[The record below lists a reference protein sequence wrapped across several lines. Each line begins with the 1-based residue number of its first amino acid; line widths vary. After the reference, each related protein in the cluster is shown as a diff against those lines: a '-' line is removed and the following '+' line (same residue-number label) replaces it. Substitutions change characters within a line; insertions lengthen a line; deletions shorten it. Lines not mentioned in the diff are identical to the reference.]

1 MLTPND
7 VRHRKF
13 RTYRSLLYGEV
24 YDVEDVDDFLDS
36 VADTIKVFR
45 QGSTQS
51 KKGRAMTVEQMT
63 DDDYFALDAVDQT
76 SLKKMLV
83 SPLAYSDYL
92 TGEHGYSSAL
102 EFGKAAHSMVLGS
115 GPQVVAKPNLRT
127 KEGKALRDRL
137 VEQYGADDIVWL
149 SADDVE
155 KVQAMRDLVGD
166 FFTKLDGQ
174 PEVAMI
180 AADPDTGLLIKGK
193 ADWLPSTPDPDGV
206 LRIRDYKT
214 TVKSP
219 DEFERS
225 CWQYGYHIQ
234 AAFYM
239 RLYRLTMPEYKGP
252 LGFEFVVQE
261 KNPPF
266 DWRVWR
272 FDEHSPI
279 ITELAEPKICK
290 ALKQIKSFRDLYPD
304 PLEAMRG
311 YGLSKVPQEIAFPD
325 WRLVQEEEEIES
337 WR

>member
-1 MLTPND
+1 
-7 VRHRKF
+7 
-13 RTYRSLLYGEV
+13 
-24 YDVEDVDDFLDS
+24 
-36 VADTIKVFR
+36 
-45 QGSTQS
+45 
-51 KKGRAMTVEQMT
+51 MTVEQMA

-92 TGEHGYSSAL
+92 TGEHKYSSAL

-155 KVQAMRDLVGD
+155 KVQAMRDMVGD

>member
-1 MLTPND
+1 
-7 VRHRKF
+7 
-13 RTYRSLLYGEV
+13 
-24 YDVEDVDDFLDS
+24 
-36 VADTIKVFR
+36 
-45 QGSTQS
+45 
-51 KKGRAMTVEQMT
+51 MTVEQMT

-137 VEQYGADDIVWL
+137 VEQYGAGDIVWL

-155 KVQAMRDLVGD
+155 KVQAMRDMVGD

>member
-1 MLTPND
+1 
-7 VRHRKF
+7 
-13 RTYRSLLYGEV
+13 
-24 YDVEDVDDFLDS
+24 
-36 VADTIKVFR
+36 
-45 QGSTQS
+45 
-51 KKGRAMTVEQMT
+51 MTVEQMT

-155 KVQAMRDLVGD
+155 KVQAMRDMVGD

-193 ADWLPSTPDPDGV
+193 ADWLPSTPDQDGV

-239 RLYRLTMPEYKGP
+239 RLYRLTIPEYKGP
-252 LGFEFVVQE
+252 LGFEFIVQE

-290 ALKQIKSFRDLYPD
+290 ALKQIKSFRDLYSD

-311 YGLSKVPQEIAFPD
+311 YGLSKVPQDISFPD

>member
-1 MLTPND
+1 
-7 VRHRKF
+7 
-13 RTYRSLLYGEV
+13 
-24 YDVEDVDDFLDS
+24 
-36 VADTIKVFR
+36 
-45 QGSTQS
+45 
-51 KKGRAMTVEQMT
+51 MTVEQMT

-155 KVQAMRDLVGD
+155 KVQAMRDMVGD

-180 AADPDTGLLIKGK
+180 ATDPDTGLSIKGK

-252 LGFEFVVQE
+252 LGFEFIVQE

-272 FDEHSPI
+272 FGEHSPI

>member
-1 MLTPND
+1 
-7 VRHRKF
+7 
-13 RTYRSLLYGEV
+13 
-24 YDVEDVDDFLDS
+24 
-36 VADTIKVFR
+36 
-45 QGSTQS
+45 
-51 KKGRAMTVEQMT
+51 MTVEQMT

-155 KVQAMRDLVGD
+155 KVQAMRDMVGD

-219 DEFERS
+219 DEFGRS

>member
-1 MLTPND
+1 
-7 VRHRKF
+7 
-13 RTYRSLLYGEV
+13 
-24 YDVEDVDDFLDS
+24 
-36 VADTIKVFR
+36 
-45 QGSTQS
+45 
-51 KKGRAMTVEQMT
+51 MTVEQMT

-155 KVQAMRDLVGD
+155 KVQAMRDMVGD

-311 YGLSKVPQEIAFPD
+311 YGLSKMPQEIAFPD

>member
-1 MLTPND
+1 
-7 VRHRKF
+7 
-13 RTYRSLLYGEV
+13 
-24 YDVEDVDDFLDS
+24 
-36 VADTIKVFR
+36 
-45 QGSTQS
+45 
-51 KKGRAMTVEQMT
+51 MTVEQMT

-155 KVQAMRDLVGD
+155 KVEAMRDMVGD

-304 PLEAMRG
+304 PLKAMRG

>member
-1 MLTPND
+1 
-7 VRHRKF
+7 
-13 RTYRSLLYGEV
+13 
-24 YDVEDVDDFLDS
+24 
-36 VADTIKVFR
+36 
-45 QGSTQS
+45 
-51 KKGRAMTVEQMT
+51 MTVEQMT

-155 KVQAMRDLVGD
+155 KVQAMRDMVGD

-239 RLYRLTMPEYKGP
+239 HLYRLTMPEYKGP

>member
-1 MLTPND
+1 M
-7 VRHRKF
+7 
-13 RTYRSLLYGEV
+13 
-24 YDVEDVDDFLDS
+24 
-36 VADTIKVFR
+36 
-45 QGSTQS
+45 
-51 KKGRAMTVEQMT
+51 
-63 DDDYFALDAVDQT
+63 DQT

-155 KVQAMRDLVGD
+155 KVQAMRDMVGD

>member
-1 MLTPND
+1 
-7 VRHRKF
+7 
-13 RTYRSLLYGEV
+13 
-24 YDVEDVDDFLDS
+24 
-36 VADTIKVFR
+36 
-45 QGSTQS
+45 
-51 KKGRAMTVEQMT
+51 MTVEQMT

-155 KVQAMRDLVGD
+155 KVQAMRDMVGD

-180 AADPDTGLLIKGK
+180 AADPDTGLLINGK

>member
-1 MLTPND
+1 
-7 VRHRKF
+7 
-13 RTYRSLLYGEV
+13 
-24 YDVEDVDDFLDS
+24 
-36 VADTIKVFR
+36 
-45 QGSTQS
+45 
-51 KKGRAMTVEQMT
+51 MTVKQMT
-63 DDDYFALDAVDQT
+63 DDDYFALDAIDQT

-127 KEGKALRDRL
+127 KEGKALRDQL

-155 KVQAMRDLVGD
+155 KVEAMQDMVGD
-166 FFTKLDGQ
+166 YFQKLDGQ

-180 AADPDTGLLIKGK
+180 AADPDTGLSIKGK
-193 ADWLPSTPDPDGV
+193 ADWLPATPDPDGV

>member
-1 MLTPND
+1 
-7 VRHRKF
+7 
-13 RTYRSLLYGEV
+13 
-24 YDVEDVDDFLDS
+24 
-36 VADTIKVFR
+36 
-45 QGSTQS
+45 
-51 KKGRAMTVEQMT
+51 MTVEQMT

-155 KVQAMRDLVGD
+155 KVEAMRDMVGD

-180 AADPDTGLLIKGK
+180 ATDPDTGLSIKGK

-239 RLYRLTMPEYKGP
+239 RLYRLTMPEYKGL
-252 LGFEFVVQE
+252 LGFEFIAVRLDALRDSGGFAHHHRTGGTEDKPRLAGHQMVPRQHGGPVGGYE
-261 KNPPF
+261 GL
-266 DWRVWR
+266 RV
-272 FDEHSPI
+272 
-279 ITELAEPKICK
+279 A
-290 ALKQIKSFRDLYPD
+290 
-304 PLEAMRG
+304 
-311 YGLSKVPQEIAFPD
+311 
-325 WRLVQEEEEIES
+325 
-337 WR
+337 

>member
-1 MLTPND
+1 
-7 VRHRKF
+7 
-13 RTYRSLLYGEV
+13 
-24 YDVEDVDDFLDS
+24 
-36 VADTIKVFR
+36 
-45 QGSTQS
+45 
-51 KKGRAMTVEQMT
+51 MTVEQMT

-92 TGEHGYSSAL
+92 TGVHGYSSAL

-155 KVQAMRDLVGD
+155 KVQAMRDMVGD

>member
-1 MLTPND
+1 
-7 VRHRKF
+7 
-13 RTYRSLLYGEV
+13 
-24 YDVEDVDDFLDS
+24 
-36 VADTIKVFR
+36 
-45 QGSTQS
+45 
-51 KKGRAMTVEQMT
+51 MTVEQMT

-149 SADDVE
+149 SADEVE
-155 KVQAMRDLVGD
+155 KVQAMRDMVGD

>member
-1 MLTPND
+1 
-7 VRHRKF
+7 
-13 RTYRSLLYGEV
+13 
-24 YDVEDVDDFLDS
+24 
-36 VADTIKVFR
+36 
-45 QGSTQS
+45 
-51 KKGRAMTVEQMT
+51 MTVEQMT
-63 DDDYFALDAVDQT
+63 DDDYFALDAIDQT

-155 KVQAMRDLVGD
+155 KVQAMRDMVGD

>member
-1 MLTPND
+1 
-7 VRHRKF
+7 
-13 RTYRSLLYGEV
+13 
-24 YDVEDVDDFLDS
+24 
-36 VADTIKVFR
+36 
-45 QGSTQS
+45 
-51 KKGRAMTVEQMT
+51 MTVEQMT

-92 TGEHGYSSAL
+92 NGEHGYSSAL

-155 KVQAMRDLVGD
+155 KVQAMRDMVGD

>member
-1 MLTPND
+1 
-7 VRHRKF
+7 
-13 RTYRSLLYGEV
+13 
-24 YDVEDVDDFLDS
+24 
-36 VADTIKVFR
+36 
-45 QGSTQS
+45 
-51 KKGRAMTVEQMT
+51 MTVEQMT

-155 KVQAMRDLVGD
+155 KVQAMRDMVGD

-239 RLYRLTMPEYKGP
+239 RLYRLTMPEYKEP

>member
-1 MLTPND
+1 
-7 VRHRKF
+7 
-13 RTYRSLLYGEV
+13 
-24 YDVEDVDDFLDS
+24 
-36 VADTIKVFR
+36 
-45 QGSTQS
+45 
-51 KKGRAMTVEQMT
+51 MTVEQMT
-63 DDDYFALDAVDQT
+63 DDDYFALDAIDQT

-149 SADDVE
+149 SSDDVE
-155 KVQAMRDLVGD
+155 KVQAMRDMVGD
-166 FFTKLDGQ
+166 FFSKLDGQ

-180 AADPDTGLLIKGK
+180 ATDPDTGLLIKGK
-193 ADWLPSTPDPDGV
+193 ADWLPATPDPDGV

-225 CWQYGYHIQ
+225 CWTYGYHIQ

-239 RLYRLTMPEYKGP
+239 RLYRLTMPEYTGS

-279 ITELAEPKICK
+279 ITELAEPKIRK

>member
-1 MLTPND
+1 
-7 VRHRKF
+7 
-13 RTYRSLLYGEV
+13 
-24 YDVEDVDDFLDS
+24 
-36 VADTIKVFR
+36 
-45 QGSTQS
+45 
-51 KKGRAMTVEQMT
+51 MTVEQMT

-76 SLKKMLV
+76 SLKIMLV

-155 KVQAMRDLVGD
+155 KVQAMRDMVGD

>member
-1 MLTPND
+1 
-7 VRHRKF
+7 
-13 RTYRSLLYGEV
+13 
-24 YDVEDVDDFLDS
+24 
-36 VADTIKVFR
+36 
-45 QGSTQS
+45 
-51 KKGRAMTVEQMT
+51 MTVEQMT

-83 SPLAYSDYL
+83 SPFAYSDYL

-155 KVQAMRDLVGD
+155 KVQAMRDMVGD

>member
-1 MLTPND
+1 
-7 VRHRKF
+7 
-13 RTYRSLLYGEV
+13 
-24 YDVEDVDDFLDS
+24 
-36 VADTIKVFR
+36 
-45 QGSTQS
+45 
-51 KKGRAMTVEQMT
+51 MTVEQMT

-155 KVQAMRDLVGD
+155 KVQAMRDMVGD

-193 ADWLPSTPDPDGV
+193 ADWLPFTPDPDGV

>member
-1 MLTPND
+1 
-7 VRHRKF
+7 
-13 RTYRSLLYGEV
+13 
-24 YDVEDVDDFLDS
+24 
-36 VADTIKVFR
+36 
-45 QGSTQS
+45 
-51 KKGRAMTVEQMT
+51 MTVEQMT

-155 KVQAMRDLVGD
+155 KVQAMRDMVGD

-252 LGFEFVVQE
+252 LGFEFIVQE

>member
-1 MLTPND
+1 
-7 VRHRKF
+7 
-13 RTYRSLLYGEV
+13 
-24 YDVEDVDDFLDS
+24 
-36 VADTIKVFR
+36 
-45 QGSTQS
+45 
-51 KKGRAMTVEQMT
+51 MTVEQMT

-155 KVQAMRDLVGD
+155 KVQAMRDMVGD

-193 ADWLPSTPDPDGV
+193 ADWLPSIPDPDGV